1 MPPSLQVCCRC
12 SFQVVTRSDLA
23 RSSPESHSSM
33 LATEGSAM
41 AGLSL
46 EKDASHSLPAIREDI
61 STANADLP
69 PQPPVTTDIA
79 IDGPLSSRSLGT
91 EHREGRPLDA
101 VHGPYNIV

>member
-1 MPPSLQVCCRC
+1 M
-12 SFQVVTRSDLA
+12 TRSDLA
-23 RSSPESHSSM
+23 RSSPESHSSI

-69 PQPPVTTDIA
+69 PQSPVTTDIA
-79 IDGPLSSRSLGT
+79 ADGPSSSRSLGT
-91 EHREGRPLDA
+91 EHRERHHFDPE
-101 VHGPYNIV
+101 HSPYNIV